1 MRRVATDD
9 TVAVSAPIS
18 SLSEQDA
25 DEREEEGRG
34 TPAAQENPGSL
45 PHVLASSSRVSR
57 RGQFDSIVF
66 RPAAG
71 PFSVSM
77 TADPLTIRRVLA
89 SWFLGPDPLPG
100 MLNPEAPAASL
111 RSLEAQTIRMILRRT
126 LRNRW
131 PDDDR
136 W

>member
-1 MRRVATDD
+1 
-9 TVAVSAPIS
+9 
-18 SLSEQDA
+18 
-25 DEREEEGRG
+25 
-34 TPAAQENPGSL
+34 
-45 PHVLASSSRVSR
+45 
-57 RGQFDSIVF
+57 
-66 RPAAG
+66 
-71 PFSVSM
+71 M

-100 MLNPEAPAASL
+100 MLNPEAPAESL